1 MTKVFYEAD
10 ASYKIVIFLWHHL
23 EDGNRL
29 QVGLLLRRNKSDFR
43 SILSSYGL
51 SYPKYPQY
59 VVSLTN
65 TKNRGRPPLWN
76 LVSGLHEK
84 AVLVFFST
92 TCRLWS
98 MYVTG
103 AWQGFFQKGK
113 GVVNCAT
120 PKLPTRLTIRYL
132 HDFFRRDLSS
142 CRVLSLDSVFATWV
156 MRFAFCRILSMGA
169 QCSKTSPC
177 LGLNAEVSEGSK
189 QQVFELRS
197 ADFAKEEQSGHNSI
211 FVAFWTQNHVRSQ
224 EVLAQLDG
232 PSAKLYCSFPPSF
245 FHTAINKYHQGL
257 NNMNLSCN
265 CWTAVESSRPWSHD
279 ARWRA
284 IGRR

>member
-113 GVVNCAT
+113 RVVNCVT

-142 CRVLSLDSVFATWV
+142 CRVLSLDSVFVTWV
-156 MRFAFCRILSMGA
+156 MRFAFCRILPMGA

-177 LGLNAEVSEGSK
+177 LGLNAEISEGSK

-197 ADFAKEEQSGHNSI
+197 I
-211 FVAFWTQNHVRSQ
+211 
-224 EVLAQLDG
+224 L
-232 PSAKLYCSFPPSF
+232 
-245 FHTAINKYHQGL
+245 
-257 NNMNLSCN
+257 
-265 CWTAVESSRPWSHD
+265 
-279 ARWRA
+279 
-284 IGRR
+284 

>member
-1 MTKVFYEAD
+1 MKRRLHAKRDKYAHEKRCSITFLNKTSRFFD
-10 ASYKIVIFLWHHL
+10 LTDRHIFHDKSFLRSRRFIQDRDFFLWHHL
-23 EDGNRL
+23 EDGNRF

-103 AWQGFFQKGK
+103 AWQGFFSKG
-113 GVVNCAT
+113 
-120 PKLPTRLTIRYL
+120 
-132 HDFFRRDLSS
+132 
-142 CRVLSLDSVFATWV
+142 
-156 MRFAFCRILSMGA
+156 
-169 QCSKTSPC
+169 
-177 LGLNAEVSEGSK
+177 EGS
-189 QQVFELRS
+189 
-197 ADFAKEEQSGHNSI
+197 G
-211 FVAFWTQNHVRSQ
+211 
-224 EVLAQLDG
+224 
-232 PSAKLYCSFPPSF
+232 KLC
-245 FHTAINKYHQGL
+245 HT
-257 NNMNLSCN
+257 
-265 CWTAVESSRPWSHD
+265 
-279 ARWRA
+279 
-284 IGRR
+284 

>member
-1 MTKVFYEAD
+1 M
-10 ASYKIVIFLWHHL
+10 
-23 EDGNRL
+23 
-29 QVGLLLRRNKSDFR
+29 
-43 SILSSYGL
+43 
-51 SYPKYPQY
+51 
-59 VVSLTN
+59 
-65 TKNRGRPPLWN
+65 
-76 LVSGLHEK
+76 
-84 AVLVFFST
+84 
-92 TCRLWS
+92 
-98 MYVTG
+98 VTG
-103 AWQGFFQKGK
+103 SKSAYFSEGISQISVQSYLLMDYLIQNIRNTWYHSLALKTADDHHFEIWSAGYTRRRYWCSFQQLADYEVCMWQGRGKDFFQKGK

-197 ADFAKEEQSGHNSI
+197 ADFAKEEQSGHNLI

-224 EVLAQLDG
+224 EVHAQLDG

-265 CWTAVESSRPWSHD
+265 CWTAGWEFPPVIPWCKVESDR
-279 ARWRA
+279 
-284 IGRR
+284 